1 MTTNMKEILLVS
13 EKFIKD
19 QTDLS
24 DNISSKFLL
33 PAIREAQEINLRS
46 ILGDKLLDALKNAAL
61 EGLDIPKNA
70 KWKSL
75 VTNVQ
80 YFLTYQTLSNIL
92 LLVAVKVDNLGVSRA
107 TDDNI
112 EAVDFQ
118 DLYSMKG
125 YWQSKADWYAKRLQS
140 YILKN
145 RSLYPELDEN
155 DCYSIQ
161 SNMYATAT
169 CGLWLGGA
177 RGSNRMKR
185 YNIERNNQG
194 SSSASCNKQYALIES
209 SNENSLEVPS
219 AGYDCFSAVE
229 VEGYDVDEVHDKLK
243 NI

>member
-46 ILGDKLLDALKNAAL
+46 ILGDKLLDSLKNAAL
-61 EGLDIPKNA
+61 EGLDLSKNA

-75 VTNVQ
+75 VVNVQ

-125 YWQSKADWYAKRLQS
+125 YWQSKADWYAKRLQN

-177 RGSNRMKR
+177 RGSNRMNR

-194 SSSASCNKQYALIES
+194 NSGTNHNSES
-209 SNENSLEVPS
+209 VEIVPTNETQTVEPS
-219 AGYDCFSAVE
+219 PGYDCFSTVE